1 MKEIE
6 WKKYSKDN
14 LPKQNQWI
22 IGYNHKWIDED
33 FNEEGIRFG
42 FFTEPDMFWF
52 TGFDSYFDSWESFN
66 SEDSEDNLP
75 EYWIEAPI
83 FKMQKENGL

>member
-42 FFTEPDMFWF
+42 FFTEPDMFWLL
-52 TGFDSYFDSWESFN
+52 N
-66 SEDSEDNLP
+66 
-75 EYWIEAPI
+75 
-83 FKMQKENGL
+83 